1 SVALVGEG
9 TSVGPQALVYSV
21 AAAGATPSNTTWD
34 DRTLRSVRLV
44 ANPVPT
50 ILDTTRSHYAI
61 LSGGRTL
68 DDDPNDSN

>member
-1 SVALVGEG
+1 MALVGEG

-21 AAAGATPSNTTWD
+21 AAAGGNTTWD
-34 DRTLRSVRLV
+34 DRTLRSARLTV
-44 ANPVPT
+44 NPVPT

-68 DDDPNDSN
+68 DDDPNNSN